1 MSTSISIH
9 SVTNVTTS
17 GVSYY
22 NSNGITLA
30 FETSGHWGTLPHSVT
45 IFDLPTHI
53 AEALEH
59 LLGDGGVNPALNE
72 ADIRADERRKMN
84 ARVLESIDPEF

>member
-9 SVTNVTTS
+9 NVTNVTTS

-30 FETSGHWGTLPHSVT
+30 FETAGHWGTLPHKVT
-45 IFDLPTHI
+45 IFGLPAHI
-53 AEALEH
+53 AEALEN
-59 LLGDGGVNPALNE
+59 LLGDGGVKPALNE
-72 ADIRADERRKMN
+72 ADIRADERRKIN
-84 ARVLESIDPEF
+84 ARIRESIDPVF